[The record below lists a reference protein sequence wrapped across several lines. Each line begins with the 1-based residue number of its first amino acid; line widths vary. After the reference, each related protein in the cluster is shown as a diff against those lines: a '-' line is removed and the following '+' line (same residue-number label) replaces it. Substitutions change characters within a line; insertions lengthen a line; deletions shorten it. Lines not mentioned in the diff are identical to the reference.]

1 MKVIK
6 EMFVVKIGQS
16 YIQQDECFE
25 SIITSFILPT
35 GLKITANI
43 ENAQCFK
50 EQQDAQSVADSFG
63 GEVKLLSFQLGNI
76 DPWRMSDER
85 QKRC

>member
-1 MKVIK
+1 MKVVK

-16 YIQQDECFE
+16 YIQQDKCFK

-50 EQQDAQSVADSFG
+50 EQQDAQSVADTFG

-76 DPWRMSDER
+76 DPGRTSDEK
-85 QKRC
+85 QEHC